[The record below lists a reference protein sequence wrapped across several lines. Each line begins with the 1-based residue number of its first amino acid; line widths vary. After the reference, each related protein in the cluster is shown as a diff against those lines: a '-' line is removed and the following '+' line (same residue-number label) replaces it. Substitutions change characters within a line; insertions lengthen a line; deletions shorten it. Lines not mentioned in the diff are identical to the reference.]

1 EHFVF
6 GSFEVNVA
14 TGELRRGG
22 SRIRL
27 SEQPFRILIALLA
40 HPGELVS
47 REQLRDQVWT
57 DSTFVDFDDGLNTAI
72 NKLRRAL
79 GDAAENPRYIET
91 RPGRGYRFIGA
102 LQGRE
107 TLSVPSPEGSRIDYD
122 IRQRTGLN
130 P

>member
-1 EHFVF
+1 
-6 GSFEVNVA
+6 
-14 TGELRRGG
+14 
-22 SRIRL
+22 L

-102 LQGRE
+102 LR
-107 TLSVPSPEGSRIDYD
+107 VARP
-122 IRQRTGLN
+122 
-130 P
+130 